1 MGVKLR
7 SAPVFYTLAQ
17 FKFNSIAQM
26 TEYVPALQE
35 KLRRMGY
42 PDFRQENQM
51 AINIRRTEA
60 PQPEVQ
66 SSQQNR
72 WSFTNSKGIEGYLL
86 LRDALIFHTTEYE
99 SFETFSQKAMAGLEL
114 VHEIVDLSYID
125 RIGLRYLDAVCPN
138 EGDKVEDYLAPSLAG
153 LSLAIEGSLNHA
165 FSETAI
171 QVDGG
176 TLIARSVIT
185 ENGLAMPPDLV
196 PLSLKLPQKIAD
208 ISGRNAVID
217 IDYFV
222 TNRVDGIDKG
232 FIDAQM
238 NASHE
243 IITKAFNSS
252 VTEHAIKTWK

>member
-1 MGVKLR
+1 MSVKLR

-26 TEYVPALQE
+26 AEYVPVLQE

-51 AINIRRTEA
+51 AINIRRTDD
-60 PQPEVQ
+60 PQPEIQ
-66 SSQQNR
+66 SFQQNR
-72 WSFTNSKGIEGYLL
+72 WSFTSSKGIEGYLL
-86 LRDALIFHTTEYE
+86 LRDTLIFHTTEYE
-99 SFETFSQKAMAGLEL
+99 SFEIFSKKSMAGLEL

-125 RIGLRYLDAVCPN
+125 RIGLRYLDAVCPKN
-138 EGDKVEDYLAPSLAG
+138 GDKVEDYLASSLTG

-171 QVDGG
+171 QIDGG

-185 ENGLAMPPDLV
+185 ENGLTMPPDLF
-196 PLSLKLPQKIAD
+196 PLSLKLPQRIAE

-222 TNRVDGIDKG
+222 TNRMDEINKDS
-232 FIDAQM
+232 IDAQM
-238 NASHE
+238 NLSHE
-243 IITKAFNSS
+243 IITRAFNCS
-252 VTEHAIKTWK
+252 VTTHAIETWK